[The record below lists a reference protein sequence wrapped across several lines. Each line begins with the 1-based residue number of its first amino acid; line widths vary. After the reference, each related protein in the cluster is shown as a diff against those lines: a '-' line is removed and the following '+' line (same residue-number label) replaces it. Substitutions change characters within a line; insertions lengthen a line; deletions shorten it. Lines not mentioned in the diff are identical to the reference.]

1 MISSALSMLET
12 EEQRDILSEFYEENK
27 NRFYGMA
34 YSKLQN
40 RVLAEDAVQE
50 AFVRIMQ
57 YPNKFFE
64 IEAHKK
70 LPYVIIIIRNVVYQ
84 MLKKESEHDYD
95 ELTEDVPDNGVSIE
109 DDVIGRISSKELMD
123 FIKTLSEAKKQAV
136 ILKGVYGLNPHEIA
150 AVLGITESAVRR
162 RISDAYGRIIYY
174 VRKGER

>member
-57 YPNKFFE
+57 YPN
-64 IEAHKK
+64 
-70 LPYVIIIIRNVVYQ
+70 
-84 MLKKESEHDYD
+84 
-95 ELTEDVPDNGVSIE
+95 
-109 DDVIGRISSKELMD
+109 
-123 FIKTLSEAKKQAV
+123 
-136 ILKGVYGLNPHEIA
+136 
-150 AVLGITESAVRR
+150 
-162 RISDAYGRIIYY
+162 
-174 VRKGER
+174 

>member
-57 YPNKFFE
+57 YP
-64 IEAHKK
+64 HKK

-136 ILKGVYGLNPHEIA
+136 ILKGVYGLNTHEIA